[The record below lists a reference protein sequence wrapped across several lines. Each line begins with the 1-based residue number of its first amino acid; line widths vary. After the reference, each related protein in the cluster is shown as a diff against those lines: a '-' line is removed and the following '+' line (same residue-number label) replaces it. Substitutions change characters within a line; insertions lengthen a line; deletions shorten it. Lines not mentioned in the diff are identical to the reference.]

1 MQLISQN
8 PTDEDFIQDPYKFYK
23 NFVSTDGLYYWNEYN
38 MPAVFDPA
46 GQELLFKDKR
56 FGREKLKNQSN
67 NHEKH
72 LKAFYHVESNS
83 MLELEP
89 PKHTRLRGLVLRA
102 FTTRKINTIQPEIAA
117 LSYKLL
123 DDLKSNNVDILK
135 GFATQLPV
143 IVIARLLLTN
153 VKDSKKL
160 SAKKRE
166 EIFSMVEENNI
177 EYSFNESSNTF
188 IDQFGIKNANEK
200 VLTDSISDIYTGNE
214 IVYVDHFKIND
225 FKSISVV
232 RGEDNCRAIALASI
246 IAKVL
251 RDNLMVKFSEKYPE
265 YSFEKNKG
273 YGTKDHR
280 EAISKYGLSNI
291 HRKSFSL
298 KPI

>member
-1 MQLISQN
+1 MI
-8 PTDEDFIQDPYKFYK
+8 EDR
-23 NFVSTDGLYYWNEYN
+23 VWSE
-38 MPAVFDPA
+38 DPA
-46 GQELLFKDKR
+46 KYIIGADEV
-56 FGREKLKNQSN
+56 GRGSF
-67 NHEKH
+67 
-72 LKAFYHVESNS
+72 AGPICAAAV
-83 MLELEP
+83 
-89 PKHTRLRGLVLRA
+89 
-102 FTTRKINTIQPEIAA
+102 KINYSHLA
-117 LSYKLL
+117 
-123 DDLKSNNVDILK
+123 
-135 GFATQLPV
+135 
-143 IVIARLLLTN
+143 LLTN

-246 IAKVL
+246 VAKVL
-251 RDNLMVKFSEKYPE
+251 RDNLMIKFSEKYPE

>member
-1 MQLISQN
+1 MI
-8 PTDEDFIQDPYKFYK
+8 EDK
-23 NFVSTDGLYYWNEYN
+23 VWSE
-38 MPAVFDPA
+38 DPA
-46 GQELLFKDKR
+46 KYIIGADEV
-56 FGREKLKNQSN
+56 GRGSF
-67 NHEKH
+67 
-72 LKAFYHVESNS
+72 AGPICAAAV
-83 MLELEP
+83 
-89 PKHTRLRGLVLRA
+89 
-102 FTTRKINTIQPEIAA
+102 KINYSHLA
-117 LSYKLL
+117 
-123 DDLKSNNVDILK
+123 
-135 GFATQLPV
+135 
-143 IVIARLLLTN
+143 LLTN

-251 RDNLMVKFSEKYPE
+251 RDNFMIEISNKYSG
-265 YSFEKNKG
+265 YAFDKNKG
-273 YGTKDHR
+273 YGTKEHR
-280 EAISKYGLSNI
+280 LAIKKYGLTDV
-291 HRKSFSL
+291 HRKSFNL
-298 KPI
+298 MPK

>member
-1 MQLISQN
+1 MIEDKVWSEDPNQYIIGA
-8 PTDEDFIQDPYKFYK
+8 DEVGRGSFAGPICAA
-23 NFVSTDGLYYWNEYN
+23 
-38 MPAVFDPA
+38 AV
-46 GQELLFKDKR
+46 
-56 FGREKLKNQSN
+56 
-67 NHEKH
+67 
-72 LKAFYHVESNS
+72 
-83 MLELEP
+83 
-89 PKHTRLRGLVLRA
+89 
-102 FTTRKINTIQPEIAA
+102 KINYSH
-117 LSYKLL
+117 L
-123 DDLKSNNVDILK
+123 V
-135 GFATQLPV
+135 
-143 IVIARLLLTN
+143 LLTN

-160 SAKKRE
+160 SVKKRE
-166 EIFSMVEENNI
+166 EIFSMVEDNNI
-177 EYSFNESSNTF
+177 EYSFTESSNNF

-200 VLTDSISDIYTGNE
+200 VLTDSISGIYTGNE
-214 IVYVDHFKIND
+214 IVYVDHFKINN

-251 RDNLMVKFSEKYPE
+251 RDNLMIKFSEKYPE

>member
-1 MQLISQN
+1 MI
-8 PTDEDFIQDPYKFYK
+8 EDK
-23 NFVSTDGLYYWNEYN
+23 VWSE
-38 MPAVFDPA
+38 DPA
-46 GQELLFKDKR
+46 KYIIGADEV
-56 FGREKLKNQSN
+56 GRGSF
-67 NHEKH
+67 
-72 LKAFYHVESNS
+72 AGPICAAAV
-83 MLELEP
+83 
-89 PKHTRLRGLVLRA
+89 
-102 FTTRKINTIQPEIAA
+102 KINYSHLE
-117 LSYKLL
+117 
-123 DDLKSNNVDILK
+123 
-135 GFATQLPV
+135 
-143 IVIARLLLTN
+143 LLTN

-160 SAKKRE
+160 SPKKRE

-251 RDNLMVKFSEKYPE
+251 RDNLMIKFSEKYPE

>member
-1 MQLISQN
+1 MIEDKVWSEDPNQYIIGA
-8 PTDEDFIQDPYKFYK
+8 DEVGRGSFAGPICAA
-23 NFVSTDGLYYWNEYN
+23 
-38 MPAVFDPA
+38 AV
-46 GQELLFKDKR
+46 
-56 FGREKLKNQSN
+56 
-67 NHEKH
+67 
-72 LKAFYHVESNS
+72 
-83 MLELEP
+83 
-89 PKHTRLRGLVLRA
+89 
-102 FTTRKINTIQPEIAA
+102 KINYSHLE
-117 LSYKLL
+117 
-123 DDLKSNNVDILK
+123 
-135 GFATQLPV
+135 
-143 IVIARLLLTN
+143 LLTN

-166 EIFSMVEENNI
+166 EIFSMVEENKI
-177 EYSFNESSNTF
+177 EYSFIESSNNF

-200 VLTDSISDIYTGNE
+200 VLTDSISDIFTGSE

-251 RDNLMVKFSEKYPE
+251 RDNLMIKFSESYPE

>member
-1 MQLISQN
+1 MIEDKVWSEDPNQYIIGA
-8 PTDEDFIQDPYKFYK
+8 DEVGRGSFAGPICAA
-23 NFVSTDGLYYWNEYN
+23 
-38 MPAVFDPA
+38 AV
-46 GQELLFKDKR
+46 
-56 FGREKLKNQSN
+56 
-67 NHEKH
+67 
-72 LKAFYHVESNS
+72 
-83 MLELEP
+83 
-89 PKHTRLRGLVLRA
+89 
-102 FTTRKINTIQPEIAA
+102 KINYSH
-117 LSYKLL
+117 L
-123 DDLKSNNVDILK
+123 V
-135 GFATQLPV
+135 
-143 IVIARLLLTN
+143 LLTN

-177 EYSFNESSNTF
+177 EYSFIESSNNF

-214 IVYVDHFKIND
+214 IVYVDHFKINN

-246 IAKVL
+246 VAKVL
-251 RDNLMVKFSEKYPE
+251 RDNLMIIFSEKYPE

-273 YGTKDHR
+273 YGTKEHR
-280 EAISKYGLSNI
+280 QAISKYGLSNI

>member
-1 MQLISQN
+1 MI
-8 PTDEDFIQDPYKFYK
+8 EDK
-23 NFVSTDGLYYWNEYN
+23 VWSE
-38 MPAVFDPA
+38 DPA
-46 GQELLFKDKR
+46 KYIIGADEV
-56 FGREKLKNQSN
+56 GRGSF
-67 NHEKH
+67 
-72 LKAFYHVESNS
+72 AGPICAAAV
-83 MLELEP
+83 
-89 PKHTRLRGLVLRA
+89 
-102 FTTRKINTIQPEIAA
+102 KINHSHLA
-117 LSYKLL
+117 
-123 DDLKSNNVDILK
+123 
-135 GFATQLPV
+135 
-143 IVIARLLLTN
+143 LLTN

-251 RDNLMVKFSEKYPE
+251 RDNLMIKFSEKYPE

>member
-1 MQLISQN
+1 MI
-8 PTDEDFIQDPYKFYK
+8 EDK
-23 NFVSTDGLYYWNEYN
+23 VWSE
-38 MPAVFDPA
+38 DPA
-46 GQELLFKDKR
+46 KYIIGADEV
-56 FGREKLKNQSN
+56 GRGSF
-67 NHEKH
+67 
-72 LKAFYHVESNS
+72 AGPICAAAV
-83 MLELEP
+83 
-89 PKHTRLRGLVLRA
+89 
-102 FTTRKINTIQPEIAA
+102 KINYSHLA
-117 LSYKLL
+117 
-123 DDLKSNNVDILK
+123 
-135 GFATQLPV
+135 
-143 IVIARLLLTN
+143 LLTN

-251 RDNLMVKFSEKYPE
+251 RDNLMIKFSVKYPE

>member
-1 MQLISQN
+1 MI
-8 PTDEDFIQDPYKFYK
+8 EDK
-23 NFVSTDGLYYWNEYN
+23 VWSE
-38 MPAVFDPA
+38 DPA
-46 GQELLFKDKR
+46 KYIIGADEV
-56 FGREKLKNQSN
+56 GRGSF
-67 NHEKH
+67 
-72 LKAFYHVESNS
+72 AGPICAAAV
-83 MLELEP
+83 
-89 PKHTRLRGLVLRA
+89 
-102 FTTRKINTIQPEIAA
+102 KINYSHLE
-117 LSYKLL
+117 
-123 DDLKSNNVDILK
+123 
-135 GFATQLPV
+135 
-143 IVIARLLLTN
+143 LLTN

-251 RDNLMVKFSEKYPE
+251 RDNFMIEISNKYSG
-265 YSFEKNKG
+265 YAFDKNKG
-273 YGTKDHR
+273 YGTKEHR
-280 EAISKYGLSNI
+280 LAIKKYGLTDV
-291 HRKSFSL
+291 HRKSFNL
-298 KPI
+298 MPK

>member
-1 MQLISQN
+1 MI
-8 PTDEDFIQDPYKFYK
+8 EDKIWLQDPNKYIIGADEVGRGSFAGPICA
-23 NFVSTDGLYYWNEYN
+23 S
-38 MPAVFDPA
+38 AVKIKHSHL
-46 GQELLFKDKR
+46 ELL
-56 FGREKLKNQSN
+56 SN
-67 NHEKH
+67 
-72 LKAFYHVESNS
+72 V
-83 MLELEP
+83 
-89 PKHTRLRGLVLRA
+89 R
-102 FTTRKINTIQPEIAA
+102 
-117 LSYKLL
+117 
-123 DDLKSNNVDILK
+123 
-135 GFATQLPV
+135 
-143 IVIARLLLTN
+143 
-153 VKDSKKL
+153 DSKKL

-166 EIFSMVEENNI
+166 EIYSMVRNNNI
-177 EYSFNESSNTF
+177 EYSFKESSNIF

-200 VLTDSISDIYTGNE
+200 VLTESISDIYTGNE

-251 RDNLMVKFSEKYPE
+251 RDNLMIKFSENYPE

-273 YGTKDHR
+273 YGTRDHR

>member
-1 MQLISQN
+1 MIEDKVWSEDPN
-8 PTDEDFIQDPYKFYK
+8 KYIIGADEVGRGSFAGPICAA
-23 NFVSTDGLYYWNEYN
+23 
-38 MPAVFDPA
+38 AV
-46 GQELLFKDKR
+46 
-56 FGREKLKNQSN
+56 
-67 NHEKH
+67 
-72 LKAFYHVESNS
+72 
-83 MLELEP
+83 
-89 PKHTRLRGLVLRA
+89 
-102 FTTRKINTIQPEIAA
+102 KINYSHLE
-117 LSYKLL
+117 
-123 DDLKSNNVDILK
+123 
-135 GFATQLPV
+135 
-143 IVIARLLLTN
+143 LLTN

-160 SAKKRE
+160 SPKKRE

-188 IDQFGIKNANEK
+188 IDQFGIKIANEK

-225 FKSISVV
+225 FNSISVV

-246 IAKVL
+246 VAKVI
-251 RDNLMVKFSEKYPE
+251 RDNLMIKFSKKYPE

-280 EAISKYGLSNI
+280 EAISRYGLSNI

>member
-1 MQLISQN
+1 MI
-8 PTDEDFIQDPYKFYK
+8 EDK
-23 NFVSTDGLYYWNEYN
+23 VWSE
-38 MPAVFDPA
+38 DPA
-46 GQELLFKDKR
+46 KYIIGADEV
-56 FGREKLKNQSN
+56 GRGSF
-67 NHEKH
+67 
-72 LKAFYHVESNS
+72 AGPICAAAV
-83 MLELEP
+83 
-89 PKHTRLRGLVLRA
+89 
-102 FTTRKINTIQPEIAA
+102 KINYSHLA
-117 LSYKLL
+117 
-123 DDLKSNNVDILK
+123 
-135 GFATQLPV
+135 
-143 IVIARLLLTN
+143 LLTN

-160 SAKKRE
+160 SAKKRK

-200 VLTDSISDIYTGNE
+200 VLSDSISDIYTGNE

-251 RDNLMVKFSEKYPE
+251 RDDLMIKFSEKYPE

>member
-1 MQLISQN
+1 MI
-8 PTDEDFIQDPYKFYK
+8 EDK
-23 NFVSTDGLYYWNEYN
+23 VWSE
-38 MPAVFDPA
+38 DPA
-46 GQELLFKDKR
+46 KYIIGADEV
-56 FGREKLKNQSN
+56 GRGSF
-67 NHEKH
+67 
-72 LKAFYHVESNS
+72 AGPICAAAV
-83 MLELEP
+83 
-89 PKHTRLRGLVLRA
+89 
-102 FTTRKINTIQPEIAA
+102 KINYSH
-117 LSYKLL
+117 L
-123 DDLKSNNVDILK
+123 
-135 GFATQLPV
+135 G
-143 IVIARLLLTN
+143 LLTN

-251 RDNLMVKFSEKYPE
+251 RDNLMIKFSEKYPE

-280 EAISKYGLSNI
+280 KAISKYGLSNI

>member
-1 MQLISQN
+1 MI
-8 PTDEDFIQDPYKFYK
+8 EDK
-23 NFVSTDGLYYWNEYN
+23 VWSE
-38 MPAVFDPA
+38 DPA
-46 GQELLFKDKR
+46 KYIIGADEV
-56 FGREKLKNQSN
+56 GRGSF
-67 NHEKH
+67 
-72 LKAFYHVESNS
+72 AGPICAAAV
-83 MLELEP
+83 
-89 PKHTRLRGLVLRA
+89 
-102 FTTRKINTIQPEIAA
+102 KINYSHLA
-117 LSYKLL
+117 
-123 DDLKSNNVDILK
+123 
-135 GFATQLPV
+135 
-143 IVIARLLLTN
+143 LLTN

-166 EIFSMVEENNI
+166 EIFSMVQENNI

-246 IAKVL
+246 VAKVL
-251 RDNLMVKFSEKYPE
+251 RDNLMIKFSEKYPE

>member
-1 MQLISQN
+1 MI
-8 PTDEDFIQDPYKFYK
+8 EDK
-23 NFVSTDGLYYWNEYN
+23 VWSE
-38 MPAVFDPA
+38 DPA
-46 GQELLFKDKR
+46 KYIIGADEV
-56 FGREKLKNQSN
+56 GRGSF
-67 NHEKH
+67 
-72 LKAFYHVESNS
+72 AGPICAAAV
-83 MLELEP
+83 
-89 PKHTRLRGLVLRA
+89 
-102 FTTRKINTIQPEIAA
+102 KINYSHLA
-117 LSYKLL
+117 LL
-123 DDLKSNNVDILK
+123 N
-135 GFATQLPV
+135 
-143 IVIARLLLTN
+143 N

>member
-1 MQLISQN
+1 MI
-8 PTDEDFIQDPYKFYK
+8 EDK
-23 NFVSTDGLYYWNEYN
+23 VWLE
-38 MPAVFDPA
+38 DPA
-46 GQELLFKDKR
+46 KYIIGADEV
-56 FGREKLKNQSN
+56 GRGSF
-67 NHEKH
+67 
-72 LKAFYHVESNS
+72 AGPICAAAV
-83 MLELEP
+83 
-89 PKHTRLRGLVLRA
+89 
-102 FTTRKINTIQPEIAA
+102 KINYSHLA
-117 LSYKLL
+117 
-123 DDLKSNNVDILK
+123 
-135 GFATQLPV
+135 
-143 IVIARLLLTN
+143 LLTN

-166 EIFSMVEENNI
+166 EIFLMVEENNI

-251 RDNLMVKFSEKYPE
+251 RDNLMIKFSEKYPE
-265 YSFEKNKG
+265 YSFENNKG

>member
-1 MQLISQN
+1 MIEDKVWSEDPN
-8 PTDEDFIQDPYKFYK
+8 KYIIGADEVGRGSFAGPICAA
-23 NFVSTDGLYYWNEYN
+23 
-38 MPAVFDPA
+38 AV
-46 GQELLFKDKR
+46 
-56 FGREKLKNQSN
+56 
-67 NHEKH
+67 
-72 LKAFYHVESNS
+72 
-83 MLELEP
+83 
-89 PKHTRLRGLVLRA
+89 
-102 FTTRKINTIQPEIAA
+102 KINYSHLE
-117 LSYKLL
+117 
-123 DDLKSNNVDILK
+123 
-135 GFATQLPV
+135 
-143 IVIARLLLTN
+143 LLTN

-160 SAKKRE
+160 SPKKRE

-200 VLTDSISDIYTGNE
+200 VLSDSISDIYTGNE

-225 FKSISVV
+225 FNSISVV

-246 IAKVL
+246 VAKVI
-251 RDNLMVKFSEKYPE
+251 RDNLMIKFSKKYPE

>member
-1 MQLISQN
+1 MI
-8 PTDEDFIQDPYKFYK
+8 EDK
-23 NFVSTDGLYYWNEYN
+23 VWSE
-38 MPAVFDPA
+38 DPA
-46 GQELLFKDKR
+46 KYIIGADEV
-56 FGREKLKNQSN
+56 GRGSF
-67 NHEKH
+67 
-72 LKAFYHVESNS
+72 AGPICAAAV
-83 MLELEP
+83 
-89 PKHTRLRGLVLRA
+89 
-102 FTTRKINTIQPEIAA
+102 KINYSHLA
-117 LSYKLL
+117 
-123 DDLKSNNVDILK
+123 
-135 GFATQLPV
+135 
-143 IVIARLLLTN
+143 LLTN

-246 IAKVL
+246 VAKVL
-251 RDNLMVKFSEKYPE
+251 RDNLMIKFSEKYPE

-273 YGTKDHR
+273 YGTKEHR
-280 EAISKYGLSNI
+280 EAISKYGLSDI

>member
-1 MQLISQN
+1 MI
-8 PTDEDFIQDPYKFYK
+8 EDK
-23 NFVSTDGLYYWNEYN
+23 VWSE
-38 MPAVFDPA
+38 DPA
-46 GQELLFKDKR
+46 KYIIGADEV
-56 FGREKLKNQSN
+56 GRGSF
-67 NHEKH
+67 
-72 LKAFYHVESNS
+72 AGPICAAAV
-83 MLELEP
+83 
-89 PKHTRLRGLVLRA
+89 
-102 FTTRKINTIQPEIAA
+102 KINYSHLA
-117 LSYKLL
+117 
-123 DDLKSNNVDILK
+123 
-135 GFATQLPV
+135 
-143 IVIARLLLTN
+143 LLTN

-246 IAKVL
+246 VAKVL
-251 RDNLMVKFSEKYPE
+251 RDNLMIKFSEKYPE

-291 HRKSFSL
+291 HRKSFNL